1 MDLSIFASP
10 ESWATLATL
19 LFLELALGVD
29 NLVFISITCERLP
42 KDKQHL
48 GRRLGLAGALAT
60 RIVLLLFASALVHMT
75 APLFTLSLGPL
86 SHGFSVRDLVLL
98 IGGGYLVYKGVS
110 EIRQTSV
117 DASEHQAPSA
127 FPHKGIGLAQAVVT
141 IAAMDVVFSI
151 DSVITAVGLAD
162 QLAIIVIAVI
172 AAILLMMVFVDQI
185 SRFVMENPKIKL
197 LALVFM
203 TAIGVLLV
211 SESIGLGTGV
221 EIGSIDLEKA
231 VVYAGLAA
239 AMIVELAKIRFR
251 KKGGV
256 GE

>member
-86 SHGFSVRDLVLL
+86 SHGFSVRDVVLL
-98 IGGGYLVYKGVS
+98 IGGGYLVYKGIS

-172 AAILLMMVFVDQI
+172 VAILLMMLFVDQI
-185 SRFVMENPKIKL
+185 SRFVTENPGIKM

-231 VVYAGLAA
+231 VVYAGLVA
-239 AMIVELAKIRFR
+239 AMIVELAKIRSR

>member
-1 MDLSIFASP
+1 MDLSIFASH
-10 ESWATLATL
+10 ESWMTLATL

-75 APLFTLSLGPL
+75 APLFTLSAGPL
-86 SHGFSVRDLVLL
+86 SHGFSVRDVVLL
-98 IGGGYLVYKGVS
+98 VGGGYLVYKGVS
-110 EIRQTSV
+110 EICQTGS
-117 DASEHQAPSA
+117 DAGGVQAPGA
-127 FPHKGIGLAQAVVT
+127 PPHKGMGLAQAVVT

-172 AAILLMMVFVDQI
+172 AAILLMMLFVDQI
-185 SRFVMENPKIKL
+185 SRFVMENPGIKL

-203 TAIGVLLV
+203 TAIGALLV
-211 SESIGLGTGV
+211 AESIGLGTGV

-231 VVYAGLAA
+231 IVYLGLAVA
-239 AMIVELAKIRFR
+239 LVVEFAKIRSR
-251 KKGGV
+251 RKGGIR
-256 GE
+256 E

>member
-75 APLFTLSLGPL
+75 APLFTLSFGPL

-98 IGGGYLVYKGVS
+98 IGGGYLVYKGIS

-172 AAILLMMVFVDQI
+172 VAILLMMLFVDQI
-185 SRFVMENPKIKL
+185 SRFVTENPGIKM

-203 TAIGVLLV
+203 TAIGALLV

-231 VVYAGLAA
+231 VVYAGLVT
-239 AMIVELAKIRFR
+239 AMIVELAKIRSR

>member
-48 GRRLGLAGALAT
+48 GRRLGLVGALAT

-75 APLFTLSLGPL
+75 APLFTLSFGPL

-172 AAILLMMVFVDQI
+172 VAILLMMLFVDQI
-185 SRFVMENPKIKL
+185 SRFVTENPGIKM

-203 TAIGVLLV
+203 TAIGALLV

-239 AMIVELAKIRFR
+239 AMIVELAKIRSR
-251 KKGGV
+251 KKDGV

>member
-10 ESWATLATL
+10 ESWATLTTL

-29 NLVFISITCERLP
+29 NLVFISITSERLP

-86 SHGFSVRDLVLL
+86 AHGFSVRDVVLL

-110 EIRQTSV
+110 EIRA
-117 DASEHQAPSA
+117 DAGERQASGA
-127 FPHKGIGLAQAVVT
+127 SPHKGIGLAQAVVT

-172 AAILLMMVFVDQI
+172 VAILLMMLFVDQI
-185 SRFVMENPKIKL
+185 SRFVTENPGIKL

-203 TAIGVLLV
+203 TAIGALLV
-211 SESIGLGTGV
+211 AESIGLGTGV
-221 EIGSIDLEKA
+221 EVGSIDLEKA
-231 VVYAGLAA
+231 VVYAGLAV
-239 AMIVELAKIRFR
+239 AMVVELAKIRSR
-251 KKGGV
+251 KNGGIR
-256 GE
+256 E

>member
-75 APLFTLSLGPL
+75 APLFTLSFGPL
-86 SHGFSVRDLVLL
+86 SHGFSVRDVVLL
-98 IGGGYLVYKGVS
+98 IGGGYLVYKGIS

-172 AAILLMMVFVDQI
+172 VAILLMMLFVDQI
-185 SRFVMENPKIKL
+185 SRFVTENPGIKM

-203 TAIGVLLV
+203 TAIGALLV

-231 VVYAGLAA
+231 VVYAGLVA
-239 AMIVELAKIRFR
+239 AMIVELAKIRSR

>member
-75 APLFTLSLGPL
+75 APLFTLSFGPL

-172 AAILLMMVFVDQI
+172 VAILLMMLFVDQI
-185 SRFVMENPKIKL
+185 SRFVTENPGIKM

-231 VVYAGLAA
+231 VVYVGLAA

>member
-48 GRRLGLAGALAT
+48 GRRLGLAGALAA

-75 APLFTLSLGPL
+75 APLFTFSLGPL

-98 IGGGYLVYKGVS
+98 IGGGYLVYKGIS

-117 DASEHQAPSA
+117 GASELQTSSA

-172 AAILLMMVFVDQI
+172 AAILLMMLFVDHI
-185 SRFVMENPKIKL
+185 SRFVTENPGVKL

-203 TAIGVLLV
+203 TAIGALLV
-211 SESIGLGTGV
+211 AESIGLGTGV

-239 AMIVELAKIRFR
+239 AMIVELAKIRSR
-251 KKGGV
+251 KKGRI

>member
-75 APLFTLSLGPL
+75 APLFTFSLGPL
-86 SHGFSVRDLVLL
+86 SHGFSVRDVVLL

-127 FPHKGIGLAQAVVT
+127 SPHKGIGLAQAVVT

-172 AAILLMMVFVDQI
+172 VAILLMMLFVDQI
-185 SRFVMENPKIKL
+185 SRFVTENPGIKM

-203 TAIGVLLV
+203 TAIGALLV

-231 VVYAGLAA
+231 VVYVGLAA
-239 AMIVELAKIRFR
+239 AMIVELAKIRSR
-251 KKGGV
+251 KKGGI

>member
-10 ESWATLATL
+10 ESWATLTTL

-29 NLVFISITCERLP
+29 NLVFISITSERLP

-86 SHGFSVRDLVLL
+86 AHGFSVRDVVLL

-110 EIRQTSV
+110 EIRETSA
-117 DASEHQAPSA
+117 DAGERQASGA
-127 FPHKGIGLAQAVVT
+127 SPHKGIGLAQAVVM

-172 AAILLMMVFVDQI
+172 VAILLMMLFVDQI
-185 SRFVMENPKIKL
+185 SRFVTENPGIKL

-203 TAIGVLLV
+203 TAIGALLV
-211 SESIGLGTGV
+211 AESIGLGTGV
-221 EIGSIDLEKA
+221 EVGSIDLEKA
-231 VVYAGLAA
+231 VVYAGLAV
-239 AMIVELAKIRFR
+239 AMVVELAKIRSR
-251 KKGGV
+251 KNGGIR
-256 GE
+256 E